1 MANTTVNL
9 NTETVGGP
17 GPFNFSVPVDGGT
30 HIYEGVL
37 VSQLTGTG
45 MAVPYSTASTSR
57 CIGVSQHEQDNTSG
71 ADGDKRVMVESRR
84 MFALINGAGADA
96 FSDAHLIG
104 AVVYGSDDH
113 TVADNS
119 SSGTRKP
126 VGFFYGFEADG
137 RVRVYVD
144 PSLAAVVE
152 SLQLVADAP
161 ATADALRETIVAA
174 FG

>member
-9 NTETVGGP
+9 NIETVGGP
-17 GPFNFSVPVDGGT
+17 GPFIFSMPVDGGT

-45 MAVPYSTASTSR
+45 MVVPYSTASTSR
-57 CIGVSQHEQDNTSG
+57 CIGVAQHEQDNTDG
-71 ADGDKRVMVESRR
+71 ADGAKRVFVESRR
-84 MFALINGAGADA
+84 MFAMTNGAGGDA
-96 FSDAHLIG
+96 FSDANLIG
-104 AVVYGSDDH
+104 SLVYGTDDH

-137 RVRVYVD
+137 LVRVYID
-144 PSLAAVVE
+144 PALAAVVE
-152 SLQLVADAP
+152 ALQLIADAP
-161 ATADALRETIVAA
+161 ASADALRESIVAA